1 MAGPAPFRQSAA
13 ATADAV
19 PRLRGAVERYLLEA
33 GVADE
38 LVTSVILSLS
48 EALSNVVLH
57 AYPEGDAPG
66 PVHVD
71 ATLGAASLE
80 VVVADEGR
88 GMAPRLDSPGA
99 GLGLP
104 IIAKLATTVE
114 IAHEGERGTRLTLSF
129 ALGPA

>member
-19 PRLRGAVERYLLEA
+19 PRLRGEIERYLLEA
-33 GVADE
+33 GVDDE

-57 AYPEGDAPG
+57 AYPGDAPG

-114 IAHEGERGTRLTLSF
+114 IAHEGERGTRLTMSF